1 MNSDFNAIKKRC
13 RAKGIALALVD
24 IPTIGE
30 MFNRYGSGAYRDL
43 LSQWEYAYANTRKIP
58 KRRIDFLSGR
68 IAGKHAVSEYMNI
81 TNKTKE
87 SSPGF
92 NDIEIRKTD
101 TGAPE
106 VRIMNRE
113 SELLIS
119 ISHSGRC
126 AVSMVTGAMNY
137 RGIGIDVER
146 IEKRDNSFLDI
157 AFSGDE
163 IAKLQRECKN
173 PSKGSEVRID
183 EEITRYWTMKE
194 SIMKSLSIGLNV
206 DLKDIDI
213 VKSEGSQSHFVMRN
227 EVKEKYELLGATD
240 IGVDTFKINR
250 YIISISYIH

>member
-13 RAKGIALALVD
+13 WAKGIALALVD

-30 MFNRYGSGAYRDL
+30 MFKRYGSDAYRDL
-43 LSQWEYAYANTRKIP
+43 LSRWEFAYANTKKIP

-68 IAGKHAVSEYMNI
+68 IAGKHAVSEYLNI
-81 TNKTKE
+81 TKKMGE
-87 SSPGF
+87 CSPGF

-101 TGAPE
+101 TGAPA

-137 RGIGIDVER
+137 RGIGIDVEW

-157 AFSGDE
+157 AFNGDE
-163 IAKLQRECKN
+163 IVKLQRESTK
-173 PSKGSEVRID
+173 PSKDSEKRID
-183 EEITRYWTMKE
+183 EEITRYWTIKE
-194 SIMKSLSIGLNV
+194 SILKSLGLGLNV

-213 VKSEGSQSHFVMRN
+213 VESEVSKSHFVMRN

-240 IGVDTFKINR
+240 IGVDTIKIDR